1 MNRFHYNIV
10 GNNKRNEKRLFI
22 SGTSALVHG
31 NMVESS
37 PNIAFGGDRDV
48 GRFRSNKVLLSP
60 LIKPNSSPKVK
71 SVMKIRAN
79 KELTKKVSIGGNT
92 IKLFKR
98 RLGSISNR
106 NSSQS
111 IVTMPPLQTDSIY
124 KAIELKPSYT
134 PNFAESYHY
143 KSKLL
148 SSKYFSM

>member
-37 PNIAFGGDRDV
+37 PNIAFGGDRDI
-48 GRFRSNKVLLSP
+48 GRCRSNKVLLSP
-60 LIKPNSSPKVK
+60 LIKPNSSPKIK
-71 SVMKIRAN
+71 SDMKIRTN

-92 IKLFKR
+92 IKILKR
-98 RLGSISNR
+98 KSGSISNR
-106 NSSQS
+106 NSQS

-124 KAIELKPSYT
+124 KVYELKPSYT